1 MEDMIRMLADAPEE
15 QRKPLLKSRLEMLA
29 AMPEEQRLNGMSE
42 MITAVARLSP
52 DKRAKLISTRN
63 AVIAEFPPA
72 TRDAVMQSRIKLA
85 GRLPKEVNEA
95 DMATMLQTASAL
107 PANLQAAFLESLKAN
122 LQKAG
127 MPLPPMPGLQP
138 PAPAAP
144 SAPSGPQPPNMVE
157 AQAAMMKQLAAA
169 EEDMR
174 RTALK
179 GRWDEVLQ
187 GSDQD
192 LANSVKVMSLA
203 LAELPD
209 DQRRTLIRTR
219 TEVIGSLPEAQIQR
233 ILAARA
239 RGLKENPK
247 LDQEDRMIM
256 VEELPWVP
264 AELRQKF
271 VSTMTSF
278 AKSMNMQLPPMP
290 QTPAHHGKPMAK
302 KGLFSKRWE
311 CGTCGRGYPAM

>member
-42 MITAVARLSP
+42 MITAVARLPP

-72 TRDAVMQSRIKLA
+72 TRDTVMQSRIQLA

-95 DMATMLQTASAL
+95 DMTTMLQTASTL
-107 PANLQAAFLESLKAN
+107 PANLQAIFLESLKTN

-127 MPLPPMPGLQP
+127 MPLPPMPGLTPP
-138 PAPAAP
+138 PAGPSAP
-144 SAPSGPQPPNMVE
+144 SAPQAPNMVE

-169 EEDMR
+169 DEGMR

-179 GRWDEVLQ
+179 GRWDEVLR

-192 LANSVKVMSLA
+192 VANSVRIMALA
-203 LAELPD
+203 LAKLPD

-239 RGLKENPK
+239 TGLKESPD
-247 LDQEDRMIM
+247 LDREDRMLLM
-256 VEELPWVP
+256 EELPWVP
-264 AELRQKF
+264 AEPRQRF
-271 VSTMTSF
+271 VSTMASF
-278 AKSMNMQLPPMP
+278 AKSMNMPAPPMP
-290 QTPAHHGKPMAK
+290 STPAHHGKPMTK
-302 KGLFSKRWE
+302 KGFISKRWE
-311 CGTCGRGYPAM
+311 CETCGRGYPAM